1 MTTFHMVLV
10 SSDQSREPVDG
21 KHADLDTACRTAF
34 QIAAEAAR
42 PGWRTSG
49 ARPIRVSVYRDDAF
63 ELSIEVAHDRG
74 PSQDQA
80 AT

>member
-1 MTTFHMVLV
+1 MTRFHMVLV

-21 KHADLDTACRTAF
+21 EHPDLDTACRRAF

-42 PGWRTSG
+42 PGWRTNG
-49 ARPIRVSVYRDDAF
+49 ARPVRISVYRDDEF
-63 ELSIEVAHDRG
+63 ELSIEVAQDRG
-74 PSQDQA
+74 AWGAQT